1 MKADKEG
8 YSVTTVRRSRM
19 AAYKGRT
26 IRKVMGGVGKKNSK
40 NHASENTKQ
49 KIRAKKKVK
58 GKEIRA
64 EGRSSPR
71 PCYMMNNK

>member
-26 IRKVMGGVGKKNSK
+26 IRKVMGGVEKKKEKKSCKGKCKAKNSCK
-40 NHASENTKQ
+40 EECKEKKFVQ
-49 KIRAKKKVK
+49 KVGPAPGPAI
-58 GKEIRA
+58 
-64 EGRSSPR
+64 
-71 PCYMMNNK
+71 